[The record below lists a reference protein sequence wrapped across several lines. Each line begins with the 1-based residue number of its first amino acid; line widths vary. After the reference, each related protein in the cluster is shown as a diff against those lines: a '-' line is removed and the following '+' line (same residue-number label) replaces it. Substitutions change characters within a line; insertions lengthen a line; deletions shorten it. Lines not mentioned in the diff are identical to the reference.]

1 MHIFADDAVRLGRGP
16 GDVAG
21 NLRIVVGHAPG
32 TKTER
37 SRIRIAGLRRKAR
50 PVDSASIKPWRSA
63 RLQAADSQSE
73 LLQRFAQ
80 QNCVRLAGAS
90 RRILLLAA
98 MNQPV
103 EKCSGGDDDGLRA
116 DSAPVAKADAE
127 NARVLSS
134 QFSVLSRLR
143 AFV

>member
-1 MHIFADDAVRLGRGP
+1 MHIFANDAVRLWRGP
-16 GDVAG
+16 RDVAG
-21 NLRIVVGHAPG
+21 HLRVVMRHAPG
-32 TKTER
+32 AKTER
-37 SRIRIAGLRRKAR
+37 GRIDVTGLHRKAR
-50 PVDSASIKPWRSA
+50 PVDSACIEPWRSA
-63 RLQAADSQSE
+63 RLQPAASQSE

-116 DSAPVAKADAE
+116 DRAPVAKADAE

-134 QFSVLSRLR
+134 QFSVLSRL
-143 AFV
+143 